1 MFWSQAVNMI
11 MGPNQWQQSL
21 TVSITCNYLLVM
33 HTKQYK
39 SGRIYCLFPCEKEDT
54 NPLLFEKKSN
64 FNFIFMSSDVIV
76 LARNG
81 WKSQT
86 QETVHLSKE
95 ISWKNRQTWQTWN
108 FWCRKLFSLKSHV
121 ALESSSHA
129 NAFYSLWWLQRES
142 V

>member
-1 MFWSQAVNMI
+1 
-11 MGPNQWQQSL
+11 
-21 TVSITCNYLLVM
+21 M

-54 NPLLFEKKSN
+54 NPQLFDKKSN

-86 QETVHLSKE
+86 QEIVHLSEE
-95 ISWKNRQTWQTWN
+95 ISCKKNN
-108 FWCRKLFSLKSHV
+108 HDKLLVSKAMFFQVKMG
-121 ALESSSHA
+121 
-129 NAFYSLWWLQRES
+129 FGKQFTC
-142 V
+142 